1 MESPSQ
7 ILEFL
12 DRSFNSIEMPC
23 LGNMNIDYISSR
35 LLAFRD
41 DTRWLILF
49 NSIVWW
55 AAGQGLTTIVAPI
68 GNSVKG
74 KQGFDNDFCFATG
87 KIEYNEL
94 LDLYEVS
101 VRNKNISLS
110 ELNIIVPPHLHSE
123 YEIDI
128 AIALADKYREELLA
142 SEDEYRM
149 LIPDGLTEV
158 LRLDEWH
165 HPDWN
170 CPPSQTETFPLIAEV
185 LFTGNNNLY
194 KPPTN
199 PNTDWKFW
207 FPK

>member
-12 DRSFNSIEMPC
+12 DHSFNSIEMPC
-23 LGNMNIDYISSR
+23 FGNMNIDYISSR

-55 AAGQGLTTIVAPI
+55 ASGQGLTTIIAPI
-68 GNSVKG
+68 GNCVKS
-74 KQGFDNDFCFATG
+74 KQGFDNDFCFETG
-87 KIEYNEL
+87 KIAYNEL

-101 VRNKNISLS
+101 VRDRPITLS
-110 ELNIIVPPHLHSE
+110 ELNIVAHPHLHSE
-123 YEIDI
+123 HELDI
-128 AIALADKYREELLA
+128 AIALLDKYREELLA
-142 SEDEYRM
+142 SGDEYRM

-165 HPDWN
+165 HPDWD
-170 CPPSQTETFPLIAEV
+170 CSPSQTETFPLIAEV
-185 LFTGNNNLY
+185 LFTGNSNLY

-199 PNTDWKFW
+199 PNTDWKLW
-207 FPK
+207 LPK

>member
-12 DRSFNSIEMPC
+12 DRSFNSFEMPC

-55 AAGQGLTTIVAPI
+55 SAGQGLTTIVAPI
-68 GNSVKG
+68 GNCVKG
-74 KQGFDNDFCFATG
+74 KQGFDNDFCFTTG
-87 KIEYNEL
+87 KIAYNEL

-101 VRNKNISLS
+101 VHNKDISLS
-110 ELNIIVPPHLHSE
+110 ELNIIAHPQLHPE
-123 YEIDI
+123 YELDI

-142 SEDEYRM
+142 SEDEYRRV
-149 LIPDGLTEV
+149 IPDGLTEV